1 MAGVPSFSMPISVP
15 AVIIHFMSYTLRL
28 KTSNKTYMLK
38 FLKFQENP
46 PTFNAN

>member
-15 AVIIHFMSYTLRL
+15 ADIIHFMSYTLRL
-28 KTSNKTYMLK
+28 KTSNKTYILR

-46 PTFNAN
+46 SNFNEN